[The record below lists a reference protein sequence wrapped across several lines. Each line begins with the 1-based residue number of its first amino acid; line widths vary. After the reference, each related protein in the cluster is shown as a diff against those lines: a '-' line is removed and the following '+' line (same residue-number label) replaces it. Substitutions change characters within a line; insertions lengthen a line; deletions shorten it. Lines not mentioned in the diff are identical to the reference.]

1 MRNRQKRQK
10 TERSTA
16 IGRGSP
22 ILTTD
27 LNPQVEQKQDP
38 AIDLN
43 LINKTQAPIVIDLN
57 PTTTTLVNLNPTTAT
72 TANLKIKKKKKA
84 TTTVREGQE
93 RRDYLRG
100 RRQKIEERK
109 KKRERGM
116 REKREFFIYLFLFLF
131 LNFFYNLLLLQHVL
145 RGKFRCS

>member
-1 MRNRQKRQK
+1 M
-10 TERSTA
+10 
-16 IGRGSP
+16 
-22 ILTTD
+22 
-27 LNPQVEQKQDP
+27 EQKQDP

-100 RRQKIEERK
+100 RR
-109 KKRERGM
+109 
-116 REKREFFIYLFLFLF
+116 
-131 LNFFYNLLLLQHVL
+131 
-145 RGKFRCS
+145 